1 MFLNVSRMKHKKSQ
15 YGPAGQNGGRAGGVF
30 GGVFALETFVNQK

>member
-1 MFLNVSRMKHKKSQ
+1 MKLVLIKPPRRVKT
-15 YGPAGQNGGRAGGVF
+15 GGGVF

>member
-1 MFLNVSRMKHKKSQ
+1 LEQCISD
-15 YGPAGQNGGRAGGVF
+15 AGFGRRVKTWGSVF